1 MLATFRGGGL
11 GGGTVDSLLG
21 FKSISRDERRAAA
34 DPYGLNPPNKRW
46 GVALAAPSISELQH
60 VPLSLTLYGHMLTDF
75 LPFASSITAHI
86 IIAQ

>member
-34 DPYGLNPPNKRW
+34 DPYGLNPPAKRC
-46 GVALAAPSISELQH
+46 
-60 VPLSLTLYGHMLTDF
+60 
-75 LPFASSITAHI
+75 ASSPVTSSPATHRRPLLLLCE
-86 IIAQ
+86 ADR